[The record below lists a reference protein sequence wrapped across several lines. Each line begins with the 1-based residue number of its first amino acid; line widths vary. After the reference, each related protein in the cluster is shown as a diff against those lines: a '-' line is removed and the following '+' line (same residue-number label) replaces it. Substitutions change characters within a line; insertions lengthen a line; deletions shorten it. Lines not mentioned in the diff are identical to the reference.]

1 MKKRFCTIALVAVGA
16 GLLAFGL
23 YAGGQKDDA
32 GKDAL
37 LLENVEALAR
47 NDVGSN
53 GEIPRYVNET
63 EIKEHKDVKVEIDS
77 SGLRIEYS
85 RTCSDVITYCDHT
98 GNDDDICYESLNG
111 VETTCGDWSN

>member
-1 MKKRFCTIALVAVGA
+1 MEKRIGTIALVAGVA

-23 YAGGQKDDA
+23 FVGAQKDDA
-32 GKDAL
+32 GEDAL

-47 NDVGSN
+47 NDVGSS

-63 EIKEHKDVKVEIDS
+63 EINEHKDVKVEIDS

-85 RTCSDVITYCDHT
+85 RTCSDVITYCKHT
-98 GNDDDICYESLNG
+98 GKEEDICYERLNG
-111 VETTCGDWSN
+111 VETTCGSWSN

>member
-47 NDVGSN
+47 NNVGSN
-53 GEIPRYVNET
+53 GEIPRYIREFG
-63 EIKEHKDVKVEIDS
+63 IRKYLKK
-77 SGLRIEYS
+77 L
-85 RTCSDVITYCDHT
+85 VISQIFCTF
-98 GNDDDICYESLNG
+98 I
-111 VETTCGDWSN
+111 V